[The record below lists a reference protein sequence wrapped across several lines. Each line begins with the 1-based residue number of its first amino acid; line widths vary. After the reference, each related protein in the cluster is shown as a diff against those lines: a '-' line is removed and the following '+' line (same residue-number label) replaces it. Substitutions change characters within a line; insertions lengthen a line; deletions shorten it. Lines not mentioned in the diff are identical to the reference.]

1 MSESDLLR
9 ALITGGVGFIGSSLS
24 EALVNLGWDL
34 NILDNLSSGS
44 KDNLV
49 LLNGKKSVK
58 LIVGDCTKKVDV
70 KKALTNVDVVFHF
83 AANPEV
89 RLELND
95 PRTCF
100 KENVFATYVLLEEIR
115 RSRAH
120 TMVFSSTST
129 VYGDVRKIPT
139 PEDYAPLEPI
149 SLYGASK
156 LAGEALITAYS
167 HTYGIKAVI
176 LRLANIVGPRSR
188 HGVIY
193 DFVSKLKKN
202 SEELEILGDG
212 SQTKSYLF
220 IDDCIEAILKAYE
233 AKGSRV
239 EVFNI
244 GSEDQIGVKRIAK
257 IVCDEMGLRDVK
269 FTFTG
274 GLDGGRG
281 WKGDVKNMLLDTTK
295 LRSRGWRPRYN
306 SEEAIR
312 LAVRDVLGQMTTS
325 KQSHK

>member
-1 MSESDLLR
+1 MR
-9 ALITGGVGFIGSSLS
+9 ALITGGAGFIGSSLS
-24 EALVNLGWDL
+24 EVLANLGWNL

-44 KDNLV
+44 RDSLAS
-49 LLNGKKSVK
+49 LNSKKSVK
-58 LIVGDCTKKVDV
+58 LIVGDCTKKADV
-70 KKALTNVDVVFHF
+70 KKALTGVDVVFHF

-100 KENVFATYVLLEEIR
+100 KENVFATYVLLEEMR

-120 TMVFSSTST
+120 MMVFSSTST
-129 VYGDVRKIPT
+129 VYGDARKIPT

-167 HTYGIKAVI
+167 HTYGMEAVI
-176 LRLANIVGPRSR
+176 LRLANIVGPKSR
-188 HGVIY
+188 HGVIN
-193 DFVSKLKKN
+193 DFISKLKEN
-202 SEELEILGDG
+202 SKELEILGDG

-220 IDDCIEAILKAYE
+220 IDDCIEAILKAYK
-233 AKGSRV
+233 AKGTRV

-244 GSEDQIGVKRIAK
+244 GSEDQLEVKRIAK
-257 IVCDEMGLRDVK
+257 IVCDEMGLKGVR
-269 FTFTG
+269 FNFTG

-295 LRSRGWRPRYN
+295 LRSTGWRPKHN
-306 SEEAIR
+306 SEEA
-312 LAVRDVLGQMTTS
+312 VRRTMRDILGRMAPSKLPTS
-325 KQSHK
+325 